1 MEVIKRRDSRNDF
14 PEEESG
20 NGLPAAPCKVDEVAS
35 GVASP
40 SLDIASTEERLSE
53 VNRDLA
59 QLFEEMTE
67 ARHQAEA
74 RASQLAVLNRVTAAL
89 TNVVQID
96 AALDIVARE
105 MVKLLDARSC
115 GITLLDDLRTKL
127 TVVAEHSLGRV
138 ESSVGL
144 DIPLIEE
151 NLSSV
156 QVVEMARSVI
166 VSDAQRNP
174 LAEALRETFRERGT
188 QALLIAPL
196 IVRGEVIG
204 TIALDTDRTDRVFGP
219 DDVALLETVAGQL
232 ASSIENARLFAEE
245 RQSRQ
250 IAERLQAA
258 AHALSESLDL
268 GVVLTSILDQIKQV
282 IDYDTASVQLV
293 EGDSMRVLAVRGVP
307 DEVVGHARKF
317 SDFPYNERLASNP
330 QPIVFDIGEGDALW
344 KADVDSLGAVR
355 CNIGIPLVVRD
366 KIIGAL
372 TLDSRQPHFYS
383 EKDLHVATAFGRQA
397 AVAIENARLYTSAQH
412 ELQDRI
418 RIEAELLGA
427 KEAADAASQAK
438 SAFLATMSHELRTPL
453 NAIIGF
459 SSVLEAAVAD
469 KLTERQRTFLH
480 NINTSGEYLL
490 GIINNVLDLSKIE
503 AGIVSMDLDH
513 VDVAGSVDGICRVL
527 RGMTMPRRI
536 SFIIDIADDVAEID
550 ADPLK
555 FKQILYNLLSNAVK
569 FSPDGEKVRVTAR
582 ALAAAESP
590 IALDSVRVSVI
601 DRGLGIDPS
610 QHELIFNEFQQVP
623 SSSGRP
629 EGTGLGL
636 SLVKRFVEL
645 HRGVVSLRSTPGE
658 GSEFTFVMPRR
669 QS

>member
-1 MEVIKRRDSRNDF
+1 MIRRDEPGD
-14 PEEESG
+14 EI
-20 NGLPAAPCKVDEVAS
+20 LPAGAGD
-35 GVASP
+35 GVSSSERDGGPIEDRVPAGGVRT
-40 SLDIASTEERLSE
+40 ASTEDQLDE

-59 QLFEEMTE
+59 RLFEEMTE

-74 RASQLAVLNRVTAAL
+74 RAAQLAVLNRITAAL
-89 TNVVQID
+89 ANVIQLD

-105 MVKLLDARSC
+105 MVQLLDARSC
-115 GITLLDDLRTKL
+115 GITMLNEARTKL
-127 TVVAEHSLGRV
+127 TVVAEHSVGSV
-138 ESSVGL
+138 HSSVGL
-144 DIPLIEE
+144 EIPLVAE

-156 QVVEMARSVI
+156 QVVENARPVI
-166 VSDAQRNP
+166 VSDAQSNP
-174 LAEALRETFRERGT
+174 LAEALRETFRERST
-188 QALLIAPL
+188 QSLLIAPL

-204 TIALDTDRTDRVFGP
+204 TIALDTDKADRVFGN

-245 RQSRQ
+245 RQSREV
-250 IAERLQAA
+250 AEQLQAA

-282 IDYDTASVQLV
+282 IEYDTASVQLV
-293 EGDSMRVLAVRGVP
+293 EGDSMRVLAVKGVP
-307 DEVVGHARKF
+307 DDEVGHARKLA
-317 SDFPYNERLASNP
+317 DFPYNQRLATNP
-330 QPIVFDIGEGDALW
+330 EPIVLDLGLGDAEW

-397 AVAIENARLYTSAQH
+397 AVAIENARLYTAAQQ
-412 ELQDRI
+412 ELRDRI
-418 RIEAELLGA
+418 RVEEELVSA
-427 KEAADAASQAK
+427 KDAADAASQAK

-459 SSVLEAAVAD
+459 SSVLESAVAD

-503 AGIVSMDLDH
+503 AGMMSMDLDRI
-513 VDVAGSVDGICRVL
+513 DVVESIDGICRVL
-527 RGMTMPRRI
+527 RGMTIPRMI
-536 SFIIDIADDVAEID
+536 SVVVDIEAGVAEIEG
-550 ADPLK
+550 DPIK
-555 FKQILYNLLSNAVK
+555 FKQIVYNLLSNAVK
-569 FSPDGEKVRVTAR
+569 FSRDGSRVVVSAR
-582 ALAAAESP
+582 ALAAADSP
-590 IALDSVRVSVI
+590 LDCESVRVSVR
-601 DRGLGIDPS
+601 DKGVGIDPS
-610 QHELIFNEFQQVP
+610 QHELIFNEFQQVTT
-623 SSSGRP
+623 SFGRP

-636 SLVKRFVEL
+636 ALVKRFVEL
-645 HRGVVSLRSTPGE
+645 HRGTISVRSAPGE
-658 GSEFTFVMPRR
+658 GSEFSFVMPRS